1 MQKHIPT
8 MLMSYIYKLA
18 EGYAM
23 LYSVLDYKIYL
34 QSLLLIF
41 SILLLS
47 LDTLKE
53 IRYEIA

>member
-23 LYSVLDYKIYL
+23 LYSVLDYKIYF
-34 QSLLLIF
+34 QYFITF
-41 SILLLS
+41 FRYFERN
-47 LDTLKE
+47 TL
-53 IRYEIA
+53 